1 MSYEIR
7 ALADGDGCNSLSL
20 GDAALVPLKTF
31 LRKEAKRLHKDNLA
45 KTFVLVRAR
54 ETTPLAYATLV
65 CTHVSVRQFGDLA
78 PVDGFRY
85 TDYPAVRL
93 ARLAVDAH
101 LQGQGVGAQ
110 LVDFAVALTGQFIM
124 PHAGCRFL
132 VVDSKPNAV
141 GFYQRKGF
149 TPMGASEEGNTAFTR
164 MFVDLHRLQAT

>member
-65 CTHVSVRQFGDLA
+65 CTHVPSGSSATSRRSMASG
-78 PVDGFRY
+78 
-85 TDYPAVRL
+85 
-93 ARLAVDAH
+93 
-101 LQGQGVGAQ
+101 
-110 LVDFAVALTGQFIM
+110 
-124 PHAGCRFL
+124 
-132 VVDSKPNAV
+132 
-141 GFYQRKGF
+141 
-149 TPMGASEEGNTAFTR
+149 TPTTR
-164 MFVDLHRLQAT
+164 P